1 MYDLPPFGHSNSK
14 RRFLLWKTIQSNF
27 CASAVPVLKGIS
39 SIDDVLDNVENG
51 SLKDILKDSRD
62 IHCRLDAE
70 TDGYLERYHDEGKEP
85 APFAKAMAKMKS
97 NFKTMSDN
105 PDCAIASLI
114 TDGCNMGIKSLHR
127 YLNQYPAADKGV
139 KHLTKQIISTE
150 EKLLTAL
157 QRFL

>member
-1 MYDLPPFGHSNSK
+1 MEDDTIK
-14 RRFLLWKTIQSNF
+14 LLRE
-27 CASAVPVLKGIS
+27 CSAGLKIGIS

-97 NFKTMSDN
+97 NFKTMREFH
-105 PDCAIASLI
+105 SL
-114 TDGCNMGIKSLHR
+114 
-127 YLNQYPAADKGV
+127 
-139 KHLTKQIISTE
+139 
-150 EKLLTAL
+150 KLP
-157 QRFL
+157 

>member
-1 MYDLPPFGHSNSK
+1 MEVFTMEDDTIK
-14 RRFLLWKTIQSNF
+14 LLRE
-27 CASAVPVLKGIS
+27 CSAGLKIGIS

>member
-1 MYDLPPFGHSNSK
+1 MEDDTIK
-14 RRFLLWKTIQSNF
+14 LLRE
-27 CASAVPVLKGIS
+27 CSAGLKIGIS
-39 SIDDVLDNVENG
+39 SIDD
-51 SLKDILKDSRD
+51 
-62 IHCRLDAE
+62 RLDAE